1 MAKFNVKKYMKE
13 VREYL
18 TQKYGDIPL
27 AFESSLFML
36 QENLEDYILYKEQI
50 AKTYI
55 IDQDGKKNP
64 LISSVKDLEACIM
77 KIWQHLGLTV
87 YSQSKIKNTEEDTT
101 EDFIDGLIS

>member
-1 MAKFNVKKYMKE
+1 MAKFNIKKYMKE

-18 TQKYGDIPL
+18 TQKYGEIPL

-55 IDQDGKKNP
+55 IDADGKKNP
-64 LISSVKDLEACIM
+64 LISSVKDLESCIM

-101 EDFIDGLIS
+101 SDFIEDLVS

>member
-1 MAKFNVKKYMKE
+1 MAKFNIKKYMKE

-18 TQKYGDIPL
+18 TQKYGEIPL
-27 AFESSLFML
+27 AFESSLFLL
-36 QENLEDYILYKEQI
+36 QENLEDYVLYKEQI

-55 IDQDGKKNP
+55 IEKKKKKNP

>member
-1 MAKFNVKKYMKE
+1 MAKFNVKRYMKE

-18 TQKYGDIPL
+18 TQKYGEIPL

-55 IDQDGKKNP
+55 IDADGKKNP

-77 KIWQHLGLTV
+77 KLWQHLGLTV

-101 EDFIDGLIS
+101 NDFIEDLVS